1 MRRIILLAVVAL
13 MALGGTANAAG
24 QGMKHAT
31 TQTANVAAA
40 PPVAH
45 ASCTRARILG
55 KRKCIARGQFCTHS
69 RRANRDYHRYG
80 LHCGKRDAN
89 GNYHLVYY

>member
-1 MRRIILLAVVAL
+1 MRRVILLAAIAL
-13 MALGGTANAAG
+13 MALGGTANASQA
-24 QGMKHAT
+24 MEHAT
-31 TQTANVAAA
+31 TRTAKIAAA

>member
-1 MRRIILLAVVAL
+1 MERIALLAVVAL
-13 MALGGTANAAG
+13 LTLTGTAGARPTTH
-24 QGMKHAT
+24 QPSAT
-31 TQTANVAAA
+31 TAGAATA
-40 PPVAH
+40 PLVAH

-55 KRKCIARGQFCTHS
+55 ASKCIARGQFCVHS

-80 LHCGKRDAN
+80 LHCGKRDIR